1 MADAALGRSLRRSE
15 DRRFLT
21 GGGRFLDDINLPRQA
36 RAVVLRSVHAH
47 ADLGELD
54 TRAAAAAPGVLAV
67 LTGADYRAAGY
78 GPLPSRVRVVNKD
91 GTPRA
96 DPPRWPLAT
105 DRVRHVGDP
114 IALVVAETEAQACDA
129 AELIAVDYAPRPAVT
144 GSLAALAPEAPQLWD
159 EAPGNLCYDTEL
171 GDRAAAEAAF
181 AGAPRITE
189 IDLVNNRVI
198 ANPIELRGAIGSLD
212 DDGRFVLCVSS
223 QGVHRLR
230 DPLAEDILRVP
241 RGRVRVITPDV
252 GGGFGTKIM
261 MYPEYP
267 LVLWAAK
274 VVGRPVKWVAGRSE
288 SFLSDVHGRDHVTHA
303 ALALDQEGH
312 FLAIKVSVLA
322 NLGAYLSS
330 FAPGIPAGSG
340 APLYA
345 SLYDFAAAYVEIK
358 AVFTNTVP
366 VDAYRGAG
374 RPESNYAVERLIDK
388 AGRDLGLDGAELRRR
403 NFIAPERMPY
413 HTVLGY
419 TYDSGDFA
427 RNLDDASRIAR
438 RTGFARRRAAAR
450 ARGMLGGIGVASYIH
465 VTPEIDD
472 EVASVRVEGGGTV
485 TLLSGGQS
493 NGQGHATTFAQI
505 LGDGLAVPAAS
516 VVVVQGDSD
525 RIAQGHGTGGSR
537 TLLHGAAAMMVAAA
551 NVIAKGTAMAGEML
565 EAAPTDIDFVEGEFA
580 IAGTDRRVGLFEV
593 AARAE
598 QAGDPLAALGAAP
611 ARHSF
616 PNGCHVCEVE
626 VDPDTGATE
635 IVRYTVVDDLGTVV
649 NPLLAAG
656 QVHGGTVQGIGQAL
670 FEATRFDARSGQ
682 LLSGSLM
689 DYCLPRARDLPPL
702 DVSTTGVRCRN
713 NPLGIKGAGEVG
725 TIGAPP
731 AVVNAVLDALGP
743 LGVTAIDMPMTP
755 ERVWRAIRAA
765 G

>member
-1 MADAALGRSLRRSE
+1 MADVALGRSLRRSE

-36 RAVVLRSVHAH
+36 RAVVLRSVHAR

-54 TRAAAAAPGVLAV
+54 IRAAAAAPGVLGV

-144 GSLAALAPEAPQLWD
+144 ASLAALAPEAPQLWD
-159 EAPGNLCYDTEL
+159 EAPGNLCYDTKL

-198 ANPIELRGAIGSLD
+198 ANPIEPRGAIGFLD
-212 DDGRFVLCVSS
+212 DDGRFVLYVSS

-241 RGRVRVITPDV
+241 PGRVRVITPDV

-388 AGRDLGLDGAELRRR
+388 AGRELGLDGAELRRR
-403 NFIAPERMPY
+403 NFIAPERMPF

-427 RNLDDASRIAR
+427 RNLDDANRIAR
-438 RTGFARRRAAAR
+438 RTGFARRRAATR

-472 EVASVRVEGGGTV
+472 EVASVRVEGAV
-485 TLLSGGQS
+485 RFTLLSGGQS

-525 RIAQGHGTGGSR
+525 RIAAGHGTGGSR

-565 EAAPTDIDFVEGEFA
+565 EAAPADIDFVEGEFA

-598 QAGDPLAALGAAP
+598 QSGDPLAALGAAP

-635 IVRYTVVDDLGTVV
+635 IARYTVVDDLGTVV

-702 DVSTTGVRCRN
+702 DVSTAGVRCRN

-755 ERVWRAIRAA
+755 ERVWRAIRTA